1 MFSLVQP
8 VSPSTAGICHVYTI
22 LLQYILAHT
31 RGKRGGMGEGGKWLF
46 WGVRRAKGVIN
57 FNSFPLKK
65 KIATQLQLC
74 RANSL
79 LLTGI
84 FTPKIGFKP
93 IQVQL
98 NKIKNTHIMV
108 TY

>member
-1 MFSLVQP
+1 MFALVQP

-22 LLQYILAHT
+22 LLQYIPAHT
-31 RGKRGGMGEGGKWLF
+31 KGKEGGAKWLF

-57 FNSFPLKK
+57 FNSFPFK

-84 FTPKIGFKP
+84 LTPEIGFKP
-93 IQVQL
+93 IQVRF